1 MKNLIII
8 SAILIFIILSQVES
22 VPVNNTNYFDLC
34 ALQNKRDEMIGKLTP
49 EGQQSVRKI
58 LYNFQYAVLN
68 SIKPL
73 IKLATSEATSALFL
87 QSNLQNNQ
95 AFKTFLSFLTFGL
108 DVIPIQDTGKLID
121 LCNYQSLANTFINAQ
136 SVTSTQMTNNNN
148 NNNQMNQNSL
158 LNNLINSLL
167 PKLILENSNNQNL
180 NHN

>member
-1 MKNLIII
+1 MI
-8 SAILIFIILSQVES
+8 S
-22 VPVNNTNYFDLC
+22 
-34 ALQNKRDEMIGKLTP
+34 KLTP

-68 SIKPL
+68 SIKPF

-87 QSNLQNNQ
+87 QTNLQNNQ

-148 NNNQMNQNSL
+148 NNNNNNQINQNSL

-180 NHN
+180 KI

>member
-1 MKNLIII
+1 M
-8 SAILIFIILSQVES
+8 
-22 VPVNNTNYFDLC
+22 
-34 ALQNKRDEMIGKLTP
+34 
-49 EGQQSVRKI
+49 
-58 LYNFQYAVLN
+58 LN

-87 QSNLQNNQ
+87 QTDLQNNQ

-136 SVTSTQMTNNNN
+136 SVKSTQMTNNNN
-148 NNNQMNQNSL
+148 NQINQNSI

>member
-8 SAILIFIILSQVES
+8 SIILIFILSQVES
-22 VPVNNTNYFDLC
+22 APVNNTNYFDLC
-34 ALQNKRDEMIGKLTP
+34 ALQNKRDEMISKLTP
-49 EGQQSVRKI
+49 EGQQSVKKI

-68 SIKPL
+68 SIKPF

-87 QSNLQNNQ
+87 QTNLQNNQ

-148 NNNQMNQNSL
+148 NNNNQINQNSL

-180 NHN
+180 NRN